1 MTSTPL
7 APSEPRL
14 GDLEFWKRPPAER
27 DAAFRRLRQ
36 SDGPVFCDE
45 PAMGFIPK
53 GRGFYA
59 LTRHEDVAEA
69 SRRPDIFSSEPNTTS
84 IADMPGRM
92 GRYFGS
98 LINMDDPRHARLR
111 RIVSRAFT
119 PKMLAGTMDDVQ
131 RQAERIV
138 DELAAKGGG
147 DFVTEVAARLP
158 VQVICDMM
166 GVPAEQRASVVRR
179 ANLILG
185 GFDSEY
191 LGIDIDGLEHR
202 SLTRRLFTA
211 GNVAV
216 RYLRTGRA
224 LHSLAMNLAKE
235 RRADPRDDLTTRLV
249 SANVDGEHLTDQELG
264 SFFILLLVAGSE
276 TTRNALAHG
285 LHLLSTHPE
294 QRALLLEDFDGR
306 IDGAVEEIVRY
317 ATPVIA
323 FRRTLTRDHEMK
335 GVQLHKGDKVVLYYN
350 SANRDEDVFTD
361 PDAFD
366 ITRSPNPHL
375 GFGGPGPHFCLG
387 AHLARREVGVM
398 FRELYTR
405 LPDLRST
412 GEPDRLLSTLI
423 NGIKHLPCRT

>member
-7 APSEPRL
+7 VPAGPQL
-14 GDLEFWKRPPAER
+14 GDLEFWKRPQAER

-36 SDGPVFCDE
+36 AGRPVFCDE
-45 PAMGFIPK
+45 PPMAFIPK

-59 LTRHEDVAEA
+59 LVRHADVAEA
-69 SRRPDIFSSEPNTTS
+69 SHHPEIFSSEPNTTS

-119 PKMLAGTMDDVQ
+119 PKMLSATMQDIETQ
-131 RQAERIV
+131 SAQIV
-138 DELAAKGGG
+138 DELAARGGG
-147 DFVTEVAARLP
+147 DFVTDVAARLP
-158 VQVICDMM
+158 VQIICDMM
-166 GVPAEQRASVVRR
+166 GVPAEQRAFVVRR
-179 ANLILG
+179 ANLILS
-185 GFDSEY
+185 GFDAEY
-191 LGIDIDGLEHR
+191 LGIDLDGLER
-202 SLTRRLFTA
+202 KPFLKRFLVG

-216 RYLRTGRA
+216 RYLRAGRA

-235 RRADPRDDLTTRLV
+235 RRANPQDDLTTRLV
-249 SANVDGEHLTDQELG
+249 NANVDGEHLTDQELG

-285 LHLLSTHPE
+285 LHLFTTHPD
-294 QRALLLEDFDGR
+294 QRALLLEDFDAR
-306 IDGAVEEIVRY
+306 IGGAVEEIVRY

-323 FRRTLTRDHEMK
+323 FRRTLTRDHEMN

-361 PDAFD
+361 PDTFD

-387 AHLARREVGVM
+387 AHLARREISVM

-405 LPDLRST
+405 LPALRST
-412 GEPDRLLSTLI
+412 AEPDRLLSTLI
-423 NGIKHLPCRT
+423 NGIKHLPCET